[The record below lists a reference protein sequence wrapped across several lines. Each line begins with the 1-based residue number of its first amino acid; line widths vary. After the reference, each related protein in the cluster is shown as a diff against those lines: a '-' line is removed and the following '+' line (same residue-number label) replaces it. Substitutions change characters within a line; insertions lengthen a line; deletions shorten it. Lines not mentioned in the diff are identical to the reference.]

1 MLMSPDDKD
10 QLTSQ
15 VPKFERALIW
25 GNASARRV
33 ATRVKHVTARFT
45 DSCRDLQRARSW
57 LTQDCRTQH
66 SNPQAYITYTQ
77 TMDGT
82 DKNTDESSG
91 TRRSARIGS
100 QSKAEP
106 PKTKPAAKKRGSEGA
121 PQKKSKKVHIFCFF
135 NVASHLQVLRVSFA
149 C

>member
-1 MLMSPDDKD
+1 
-10 QLTSQ
+10 
-15 VPKFERALIW
+15 
-25 GNASARRV
+25 
-33 ATRVKHVTARFT
+33 
-45 DSCRDLQRARSW
+45 
-57 LTQDCRTQH
+57 
-66 SNPQAYITYTQ
+66 
-77 TMDGT
+77 MDGV
-82 DKNTDESSG
+82 DKNPDEGSG

-106 PKTKPAAKKRGSEGA
+106 PKTKPAAKKRGVESSEGA